1 MIYKDEKHAFDGHIV
16 GSMHFSND
24 NCEDELPKLI
34 GEIKNKDIGFGH
46 YHPLSIN
53 KASKAFC
60 LLAFKAVYM
69 EI

>member
-1 MIYKDEKHAFDGHIV
+1 MIYRDEKHTFDGHIA

-24 NCEDELPKLI
+24 GCDDELPKLI
-34 GEIKNKDIGFGH
+34 EEVKNKDIGFGH
-46 YHPLSIN
+46 YRSLSIN

-60 LLAFKAVYM
+60 LLAFKAAYM